1 MIFRYA
7 IGGSMHRFRLFA
19 SGVRNPLLASIVTL
33 GAGPVFADAPAPAGP
48 VARVYD
54 VEAYDVEGAKLIQVV
69 DVEAA
74 VYPFLGPERSAADIE
89 AARAALEKA
98 YRDRGYASVVVEL
111 PAQSVSDNIVR
122 IHVVEATVGRLKV
135 SGARYFSPDD
145 IRRETSAL
153 QEGQVPNIALAQ
165 TQLADLNRATD
176 RRVTPVLKAGTI
188 PGTVDVDLKVVDSL
202 PLHASVELS
211 NDHNQFTTPLRTTAT
226 ISYDNLWQLQHSAS
240 FTFAVAPENPNDTEI
255 FAGSYVAPLRHSPLT
270 LMLSG
275 YLSNSNLSTIGGSAV
290 LGRGYSVGFH
300 VIDLLPRVAGLTQ
313 SISFGF
319 DFKNFN
325 ENITV
330 GTAPGSTD
338 LARYLPLTAAY
349 TVERDGEKAS
359 TKASLSVTA
368 GTRAIGSNA
377 ASVDN
382 KRFRALDNFTHV
394 NVDVTQTETLWHG
407 LVASEH
413 VVGQIAD
420 GPLVSSEEFAAGG
433 FSSVRGYLQAEASAD
448 EGVTGSVELTTPSL
462 AARWAPVL
470 DDLKIYVFADGGALW
485 LLDPL
490 SEQKSYLSLASAG
503 LGVRIALLRRLKADV
518 ALGVPFI
525 TGAATHAYRPRAT
538 FSLKSDF

>member
-1 MIFRYA
+1 
-7 IGGSMHRFRLFA
+7 MHDYRLFA
-19 SGVRNPLLASIVTL
+19 SGARRGLLAALVTI
-33 GAGPVFADAPAPAGP
+33 GAGSAFADAPVPA
-48 VARVYD
+48 ARTYD

-69 DVEAA
+69 DVETA
-74 VYPFLGPERSAADIE
+74 VYPFLGPGRSAADIE

-111 PAQSVSDNIVR
+111 PAQTLSDNIVR
-122 IHVVEATVGRLKV
+122 IHVVEATVGRVKV

-153 QEGQVPNIALAQ
+153 REGQVPNITLAQ
-165 TQLADLNRATD
+165 AQLADLNRAAD
-176 RRVTPVLKAGTI
+176 RRVTPVLKAGAI

-275 YLSNSNLSTIGGSAV
+275 YVSNSNLSTIGGSAV
-290 LGRGYSVGFH
+290 LGKGYSVGFH
-300 VIDLLPRVAGLTQ
+300 IIDLLPQVAGLTQ
-313 SISFGF
+313 SLTFGL

-349 TVERDGEKAS
+349 SLERGGEKAS

-394 NVDVTQTETLWHG
+394 NVDVTQTETLWRG
-407 LVASEH
+407 FVASEH

-448 EGVTGSVELTTPSL
+448 EGVTGSLELTTPSL
-462 AARWAPVL
+462 AARWAPML
-470 DDLKIYVFADGGALW
+470 DDLKIYAFADGGALW
-485 LLDPL
+485 LLDAL
-490 SEQKSYLSLASAG
+490 AEQKSYLPLASAG